1 MSLKMKEL
9 VERSG
14 ESKST
19 ILYYLKEGLLPQPQK
34 PKPNVH
40 LYDENCVKI
49 IGFIKYLQEH
59 MHYSISQIKEIFS
72 SNNFNFDDN
81 FDLMINSLKLLNQKD
96 KSEIEKIRD
105 DAKRLGLD
113 ESLLKR
119 YEDVARELAKLEF
132 EAGAK
137 LLKQNNASTEEV
149 YKLLFDVI
157 LTLKPYIFNQATI
170 KEHKERFDG

>member
-9 VERSG
+9 VEKSG

-19 ILYYLKEGLLPQPQK
+19 ILYYIKEGLLPQPQK

-40 LYDENCVKI
+40 LYDENCIKI

-72 SNNFNFDDN
+72 SNNFNYDDN
-81 FDLMINSLKLLNQKD
+81 FDLMINSLKLLNSKEKD
-96 KSEIEKIRD
+96 EIEKIKMS
-105 DAKRLGLD
+105 AKKLGLD
-113 ESLLKR
+113 EKLFEKYQNSAK
-119 YEDVARELAKLEF
+119 ELAKLEF
-132 EAGAK
+132 EVGAK
-137 LLKQNNASTEEV
+137 LLKENPSSTDEV
-149 YKLLFDVI
+149 YKLLFDTI

-170 KEHKERFDG
+170 SEHKDKFDV

>member
-9 VERSG
+9 VEKSG

-34 PKPNVH
+34 PKSNVH
-40 LYDENCVKI
+40 LYDEKCIKI

-81 FDLMINSLKLLNQKD
+81 FDLMINSLKLLNTKEKD
-96 KSEIEKIRD
+96 EIERIKE

-113 ESLLKR
+113 TTLLNR
-119 YEDVARELAKLEF
+119 YEDVAKELAKLEF
-132 EAGAK
+132 EVGAK
-137 LLKQNNASTEEV
+137 LLKENKASTEEV
-149 YKLLFDVI
+149 YKLLFDII

-170 KEHKERFDG
+170 SEHKERFDV

>member
-9 VERSG
+9 VELSK

-19 ILYYLKEGLLPQPQK
+19 ILYYIKEGLLPQPQK

-40 LYDENCVKI
+40 LYDEKCVKI

-81 FDLMINSLKLLNQKD
+81 FDLMINSLKLLNSKD
-96 KSEIEKIRD
+96 KNEIESIKQRAKNLCLD
-105 DAKRLGLD
+105 DELF
-113 ESLLKR
+113 KR
-119 YEDVARELAKLEF
+119 YEKSAKELAKLEF
-132 EAGAK
+132 EVGAK
-137 LLKQNNASTEEV
+137 LLKQNPSSTEEV

-170 KEHKERFDG
+170 KEHKERFDV